1 MRTIYINV
9 YVDCHLLHLKFLNIY
24 SNEQKNGPKREGIVA
39 WHIKISMDYD
49 HVKPM
54 ITFLRGIP
62 VIKFMSCIRQ
72 IYSSY
77 VVLETFS
84 KDIYDIFK

>member
-1 MRTIYINV
+1 MSR
-9 YVDCHLLHLKFLNIY
+9 
-24 SNEQKNGPKREGIVA
+24 KNGPKREGIVA

-84 KDIYDIFK
+84 KDIYDIIK